1 MSGREVQIT
10 LTEGSETGSLSGQ
23 FGFMQNPFSNQTMNL
38 LSIEYFPECLT
49 VDETDG
55 SAIEA
60 SDRNDINYE
69 LKIVS
74 DGDEL
79 TAEDLTERF
88 GYEES

>member
-1 MSGREVQIT
+1 M
-10 LTEGSETGSLSGQ
+10 
-23 FGFMQNPFSNQTMNL
+23 
-38 LSIEYFPECLT
+38 
-49 VDETDG
+49 DETDG

-88 GYEES
+88 VYEEG